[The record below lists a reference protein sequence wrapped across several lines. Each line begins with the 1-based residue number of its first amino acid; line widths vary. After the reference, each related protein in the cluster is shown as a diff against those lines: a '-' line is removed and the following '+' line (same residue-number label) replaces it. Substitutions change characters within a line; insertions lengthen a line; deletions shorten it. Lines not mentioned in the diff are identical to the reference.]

1 MYAVFLSWFIVSF
14 MFKMKTFIDEIL
26 EFINKLYYM
35 YFILYYNTTC
45 KSEIVCFDLV
55 YTLKWSWM
63 NYVTLIKWNDIFNKN
78 TNNWWILDKTWWWF
92 VTAEQ
97 VVDLYIGKKNLRVL
111 LQDALSA
118 KSLIGWIQK
127 AQNRKCPYISTY

>member
-127 AQNRKCPYISTY
+127 AQNRKFP

>member
-63 NYVTLIKWNDIFNKN
+63 NYVTLIKWNDIFNIN

-127 AQNRKCPYISTY
+127 AQNRKFP